1 MNKQVSPANTRDSSP
16 NITREVSIMQYN
28 SGVATGNSKITLHQN
43 MFSFLLE
50 GAKTVQYAGKQASIS
65 PHQFLLL
72 TAGNCLMSEKIVAPG
87 GLYRSILFVFDN
99 ELLTEFFVRH
109 PQPHQSGSHQ
119 YQQEPFLVF
128 DKDPFLVNFID
139 SLGIILA
146 SGQSLSVE
154 LQKVKLEELLV
165 YVSGCYPDAVKR
177 LKHVNNAANSD
188 MLIRQAA
195 TANICTGTTVE
206 ELAFLCNMSLSSFK
220 RHFAKIFGTSPQ
232 KWLLEQRMQMA
243 AQMLQNSR
251 SKVGEIYM
259 DLGYESLSS
268 FIQSFKQIYGV
279 TPKQYQRERLNV

>member
-1 MNKQVSPANTRDSSP
+1 MKKPVSPANTQDPSLNLP
-16 NITREVSIMQYN
+16 REVSIIQYN

-50 GAKTVQYAGKQASIS
+50 GAKTVQYAGKHVSIN

-72 TAGNCLMSEKIVAPG
+72 TAGNCLMSEKIAATG

-99 ELLTEFFVRH
+99 QLLTDFFVRH
-109 PQPHQSGSHQ
+109 PRSHTSGSQQ

-165 YVSGCYPDAVKR
+165 YVSGCYPDAVNK
-177 LKHVNNAANSD
+177 LQYANNTANAD

-220 RHFAKIFGTSPQ
+220 RNFAKIFGTSPQ
-232 KWLLEQRMQMA
+232 KWLLEQRMQIA
-243 AQMLQNSR
+243 AQMLKNSG

-259 DLGYESLSS
+259 ELGYESLSS
-268 FIQSFKQIYGV
+268 FIQSFKQAYGV
-279 TPKQYQRERLNV
+279 TPKQYQQESLNV

>member
-1 MNKQVSPANTRDSSP
+1 MKKPVSPNNTQDSSP
-16 NITREVSIMQYN
+16 DISREVSIMQYN
-28 SGVATGNSKITLHQN
+28 SSVATGNSKITLQQN

-50 GAKTVQYAGKQASIS
+50 GAKTVQYAGKRVSIK

-72 TAGNCLMSEKIVAPG
+72 TAGNCLMSEKIAAPG

-99 ELLTEFFVRH
+99 QLLTDFFIRH
-109 PQPHQSGSHQ
+109 PQPRQSGSHQ
-119 YQQEPFLVF
+119 YRQEPFLVF

-165 YVSGCYPDAVKR
+165 YVSGCYPDAVSR
-177 LKHVNNAANSD
+177 LQYVNNAANAD
-188 MLIRQAA
+188 MLIRQVA
-195 TANICTGTTVE
+195 TANICTGITVE

-232 KWLLEQRMQMA
+232 KWLIEQRMEIA
-243 AQMLQNSR
+243 AQMLKNSR
-251 SKVGEIYM
+251 SKVGEIYIE
-259 DLGYESLSS
+259 LGYESLSS
-268 FIQSFKQIYGV
+268 FIQSFKQAYGV
-279 TPKQYQRERLNV
+279 TPKQYQQERLNF